1 MKTNKNIGLL
11 SAAMITIAMNG
22 AWAET
27 KTDPV
32 VGGAI
37 IAINVDVVATTGYRA
52 SQLLGSAI
60 YNDQGKKIGKID
72 DFIVGSGAKVSIAV
86 IAVGGFLGM
95 GERLVAVPASL
106 FKSNDK
112 GQTVLPGASKDT
124 LEALPEFRYAK

>member
-11 SAAMITIAMNG
+11 CAAMITIAMNS

-27 KTDPV
+27 QTDPV

-60 YNDQGKKIGKID
+60 YNDQGKKIGTID

-112 GQTVLPGASKDT
+112 GQTVLPGVTEDK